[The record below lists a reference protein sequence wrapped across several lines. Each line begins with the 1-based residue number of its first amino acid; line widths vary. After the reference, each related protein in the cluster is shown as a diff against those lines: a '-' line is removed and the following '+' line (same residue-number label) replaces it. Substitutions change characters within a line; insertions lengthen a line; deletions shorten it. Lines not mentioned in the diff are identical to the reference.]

1 MDLGL
6 LGKTAVVIARGL
18 AETTTGTGVTVDSV
32 LVGRRPRKVSRNSSM
47 AWRSNRACP
56 RPS

>member
-32 LVGRRPRKVSRNSSM
+32 LVGRRPRKVSRNS
-47 AWRSNRACP
+47 
-56 RPS
+56 